1 MVCLSANVGLF
12 SAKTGRLL
20 CFPTL
25 LALVLLLI
33 QCWGLFIGGLSRLY
47 WLIIVLKAAIFL
59 NLFFSFFLFSW
70 DCCVV
75 LTRFLQLCSEVG
87 LLIRF
92 GV

>member
-12 SAKTGRLL
+12 SAKTGRQL

-47 WLIIVLKAAIFL
+47 WLIIVLKGCYFFKFIF
-59 NLFFSFFLFSW
+59 
-70 DCCVV
+70 
-75 LTRFLQLCSEVG
+75 
-87 LLIRF
+87 
-92 GV
+92 